1 MLPHESI
8 ERQVR
13 QAATLETATVSLADL
28 LSSEFSVWTDGS
40 LYYTRQQVARVRGL
54 KIEVFAKE
62 HPPPHFH
69 VTGGGIDA
77 VFSLTDGVQIQSCIG
92 GRDRALVEWWYAR
105 SRGVLIEAWKTT
117 RPANCPVGPVV
128 E

>member
-1 MLPHESI
+1 MLPHEGI
-8 ERQVR
+8 ERRVL
-13 QAATLETATVSLADL
+13 QAATLETATASLADL
-28 LSSEFSVWTDGS
+28 LSSEFSVSTDGF

-54 KIEVFAKE
+54 KIEVFARE

-69 VTGGGIDA
+69 VSGGGIDA
-77 VFSLTDGVQIQSCIG
+77 VFSLTDGAQIQGCIG
-92 GRDRALVEWWYAR
+92 GRDRALVQWWYAR
-105 SRGVLIEAWKTT
+105 SRSVLIEAWNTT